1 MLNDARTSLEIRATN
16 EPVSVWKSRLLPV
29 LLVVLV
35 ISTVT
40 AYFFG
45 KYTAEIEWQDAL
57 EAFNMLEQDHR
68 HLVRENTELKESLE
82 FEKAKSQ
89 RDLQIKRQAYD
100 EIAQTLATSS
110 REIADLRED
119 IRFYES
125 IIDSDEDKQ
134 GLQIKSVSLQAASVV
149 GDYRYR
155 VIIVNSD
162 YGKTKSKGTLVVELE
177 GLQDGKLT
185 TIKATNGESDRGLAL
200 LFKYFQRVDA
210 QLTIPEGFQPQRLH
224 VTASL
229 TGGKARKT
237 EKWYSWEALLN
248 KSGSEQG

>member
-1 MLNDARTSLEIRATN
+1 MLNDARTRLEIRATT
-16 EPVSVWKSRLLPV
+16 EPVWKNRLMPV
-29 LLVVLV
+29 LIVVLV
-35 ISTVT
+35 MSTIA

-45 KYTAEIEWQDAL
+45 KYSAEIEWQDAL
-57 EAFNMLEQDHR
+57 QTFNMLEQDHR
-68 HLVRENTELKESLE
+68 HLVKENTQLKESLE

-100 EIAQTLATSS
+100 EIAQTLAISS

-119 IRFYES
+119 IKFYES

-134 GLQIKSVSLQAASVV
+134 GLQIKSVSLQVGSVT
-149 GDYRYR
+149 GDYQYR

-162 YGKTKSKGTLVVELE
+162 YGKTKSKGSLVIELE

-185 TIKATNGESDRGLAL
+185 TINVSKGESGQDIAL

-210 QLTIPEGFQPQRLH
+210 QLSIPEDFQPQRLH

-229 TGGKARKT
+229 TGGKAIKT
-237 EKWYSWEALLN
+237 EKWYSWQALLK

>member
-1 MLNDARTSLEIRATN
+1 MLNDARTSLEIRATT
-16 EPVSVWKSRLLPV
+16 ESVWKSRLMPV
-29 LLVVLV
+29 LVLV
-35 ISTVT
+35 LLMSTIA

-57 EAFNMLEQDHR
+57 EAFNLLEQDHQ
-68 HLVRENTELKESLE
+68 HLVKENIKLKESLE

-100 EIAQTLATSS
+100 EITQTLAISS

-134 GLQIKSVSLQAASVV
+134 GLQIKSMSLQAGSVK

-162 YGKTKSKGTLVVELE
+162 YGKTKTKGSLVIELE

-185 TIKATNGESDRGLAL
+185 TIKASKGKSDQEVAL

-229 TGGKARKT
+229 TGGKAIKT
-237 EKWYSWEALLN
+237 EKWYSWDALLN

>member
-1 MLNDARTSLEIRATN
+1 LLNDARTRLEIRATT
-16 EPVSVWKSRLLPV
+16 EPVRKSRLLPV
-29 LLVVLV
+29 LIVVLFM
-35 ISTVT
+35 STIA
-40 AYFFG
+40 AYFLG
-45 KYTAEIEWQDAL
+45 KYNAEIEWQDAL

-68 HLVRENTELKESLE
+68 RLIKENTQLKESLE

-89 RDLQIKRQAYD
+89 RDLQIKRRAYD
-100 EIAQTLATSS
+100 EIAQTLASSS
-110 REIADLRED
+110 REIAGLRED

-125 IIDSDEDKQ
+125 IIDSHEDKE
-134 GLQIKSVSLQAASVV
+134 GLQIKSVSLQAGSVM
-149 GDYRYR
+149 GDYQYR

-162 YGKTKSKGTLVVELE
+162 YGKSKSKGSLVIELE
-177 GLQDGKLT
+177 GLQDGKQT
-185 TIKATNGESDRGLAL
+185 TINASRGKSGRDIAL

-229 TGGKARKT
+229 TGGKAIKT
-237 EKWYSWEALLN
+237 EKWYSWETLLN